1 MLKEESNWQG
11 NLHHLKYIIYAA
23 NPKVKTIVPMPIAQ
37 RILRKITM
45 NNKSAQPIVGLSDNL

>member
-11 NLHHLKYIIYAA
+11 NLHLKYIIYAA

-37 RILRKITM
+37 RILRKITRGE
-45 NNKSAQPIVGLSDNL
+45 A